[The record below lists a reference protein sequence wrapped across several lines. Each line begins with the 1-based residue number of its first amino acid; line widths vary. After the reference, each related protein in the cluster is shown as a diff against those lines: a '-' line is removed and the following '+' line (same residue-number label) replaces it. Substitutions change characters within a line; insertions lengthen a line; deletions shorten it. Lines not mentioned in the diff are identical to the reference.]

1 MPEGFLTRLGQA
13 LFTVQSVIA
22 FAVFLFASQ
31 REAFPWAGWV
41 TSAKLPWSF
50 LIPLKF
56 FFLFAGAPPSNLYQ
70 AGLLTPL
77 SVTIGLICV
86 IIYDEAIPVVPRG
99 RILGEIQSGGDSHV

>member
-1 MPEGFLTRLGQA
+1 M
-13 LFTVQSVIA
+13 
-22 FAVFLFASQ
+22 
-31 REAFPWAGWV
+31 
-41 TSAKLPWSF
+41 

-86 IIYDEAIPVVPRG
+86 IIFDEAIPSVPRG
-99 RILGEIQSGGDSHV
+99 RILGEIEFPDDGHV